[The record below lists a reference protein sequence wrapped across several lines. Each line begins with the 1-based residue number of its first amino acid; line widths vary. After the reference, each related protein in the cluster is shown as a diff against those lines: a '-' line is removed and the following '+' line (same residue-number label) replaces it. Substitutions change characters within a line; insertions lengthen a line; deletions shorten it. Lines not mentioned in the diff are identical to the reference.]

1 MHPLQ
6 VSCQPA
12 VPSGTVATHALCLY
26 LQKHLSPAPARCWAQ
41 ANCQSRAYF
50 YFIFCSVMIE
60 VLWCLALAGCICMQ
74 VVPKSL
80 APFLPDDGAGDGD
93 VARAVLGDAVHGGA
107 ADPAPGGR
115 VAGLRAGQR
124 TQARRRVRL
133 RGGGRQGGARGVQ
146 GAGAPRRHPRG
157 DPGAGRRVH
166 PVQPHPHR
174 LASSLLTSSAAGM
187 YPPPC
192 GRLPLLLQRV
202 RVQCSLARRVAC
214 STGLLTEL
222 KPDV

>member
-1 MHPLQ
+1 VPGSGWLHLHAGGPQ
-6 VSCQPA
+6 VAGA
-12 VPSGTVATHALCLY
+12 VPPG
-26 LQKHLSPAPARCWAQ
+26 
-41 ANCQSRAYF
+41 
-50 YFIFCSVMIE
+50 
-60 VLWCLALAGCICMQ
+60 
-74 VVPKSL
+74 
-80 APFLPDDGAGDGD
+80 DDGAGDGD

-124 TQARRRVRL
+124 TEARRRVRL

-166 PVQPHPHR
+166 SLQPHPHR
-174 LASSLLTSSAAGM
+174 LASSLLTSSHQLLVCI
-187 YPPPC
+187 PPC

-202 RVQCSLARRVAC
+202 RVQSDFFAF
-214 STGLLTEL
+214 
-222 KPDV
+222 